1 MQPLNKGNTKDDIK
15 RRSRKYQKGG
25 REGKGKKVFVLQKK
39 GGVAYILCKKQ
50 VKETKTN
57 LKNYIIFSKE
67 KNCLQ
72 GILRKTT
79 KTKRPDL

>member
-25 REGKGKKVFVLQKK
+25 REGIGKKVFVLQKK
-39 GGVAYILCKKQ
+39 GGVAYILYKKQ

-57 LKNYIIFSKE
+57 LKKLYYFFKRKKLFVGHFK
-67 KNCLQ
+67 KNN
-72 GILRKTT
+72 KNETT
-79 KTKRPDL
+79 